1 MALLDKFN
9 ALRQASAAVI
19 SDIGLLPFG
28 VGFDAILSPTE
39 AVWRG
44 RRVVML
50 GSNNYLGMTH
60 DPDCVDTAR
69 RALDDWGRGSTGARP
84 ASGTFSLHRA
94 LEQDIAAFF
103 GVDHAMLFTTGY
115 QANLGIIGTLCGHGD
130 TVVLD
135 RDSHASI
142 YDGARLSGATV
153 RRFQHNDVGSL
164 RQILESLGP
173 DRASNCLVAV
183 ESLYSMLG
191 DLAPLTEIAAICR
204 EHGSLLLVDE
214 AHSLGVFGPSGA
226 GLVKAEGLMDSVDFL
241 VGTFSKS
248 LGTIGGFCATRHDI
262 EALRVAARP
271 YLFSASAPPSVIEGA
286 RTALARMEAMDAER
300 ARLLANADRLR
311 HGLAALGL
319 RVTAGT
325 GPIVAVMLDNL
336 VETTCFWRD
345 LLEEGVYA
353 NCMVPPA
360 TPGGVF
366 LIRCS
371 VSASHDDSQ
380 LAEVL
385 AAFGRALERRRSV
398 SDAAATVA
406 R

>member
-135 RDSHASI
+135 RDSHASTNPRRCPQS
-142 YDGARLSGATV
+142 ALPLSDIKSYVTTV
-153 RRFQHNDVGSL
+153 R
-164 RQILESLGP
+164 
-173 DRASNCLVAV
+173 
-183 ESLYSMLG
+183 
-191 DLAPLTEIAAICR
+191 
-204 EHGSLLLVDE
+204 
-214 AHSLGVFGPSGA
+214 
-226 GLVKAEGLMDSVDFL
+226 
-241 VGTFSKS
+241 
-248 LGTIGGFCATRHDI
+248 
-262 EALRVAARP
+262 
-271 YLFSASAPPSVIEGA
+271 SASVRAWEGA
-286 RTALARMEAMDAER
+286 SVKTDAYS
-300 ARLLANADRLR
+300 
-311 HGLAALGL
+311 
-319 RVTAGT
+319 
-325 GPIVAVMLDNL
+325 
-336 VETTCFWRD
+336 TCTSF
-345 LLEEGVYA
+345 A
-353 NCMVPPA
+353 
-360 TPGGVF
+360 
-366 LIRCS
+366 
-371 VSASHDDSQ
+371 
-380 LAEVL
+380 
-385 AAFGRALERRRSV
+385 
-398 SDAAATVA
+398 
-406 R
+406 